1 MPLEKY
7 SKSKYNKRAGTGT
20 RKRKRPIKKN
30 IPYKVPK
37 TGPGPKSPP
46 SPPMDGT
53 IIPLSR
59 MDESLRPLS
68 RMDESLRPHGKM
80 YRPLLNISPP
90 RPDMTTSEL
99 LGTFRTN
106 DQPSN
111 LMYRGPP
118 KASQTR
124 KAMTKSLK
132 KQVNTLENK
141 IYLLEKEALVNGYNV
156 LNPNWNDKK
165 ESSEWPVLLDW
176 EKLDIAKDYHAT
188 LKTHLLNRARI
199 EEKAKFDRDTK
210 RIHSKI
216 LNSSLNKTAMAGLP
230 LIVAALMASR
240 NYTHEGTYQTPLL
253 APAHPD
259 PRIKIA
265 SNHPFRQIETDSN
278 NPLYY
283 SQRIGDQDGINLEIP
298 GAIEDW
304 NLRVAKEAKAQ
315 QPMTAKTIEPYIK
328 KYYED
333 VNKNLLGP
341 GAPIQLTRGQLL
353 NQQKHIDKARTR
365 TQKKGKK
372 GKKGH
377 R

>member
-1 MPLEKY
+1 MPLKKY
-7 SKSKYNKRAGTGT
+7 SKSKYNKRAGT

-37 TGPGPKSPP
+37 TGPGPNSP

-53 IIPLSR
+53 IISSINNSRPPLW
-59 MDESLRPLS
+59 
-68 RMDESLRPHGKM
+68 
-80 YRPLLNISPP
+80 NISEP

-99 LGTFRTN
+99 LGTFRAN
-106 DQPSN
+106 NQPSKLEN
-111 LMYRGPP
+111 QIMYRGQPTVN
-118 KASQTR
+118 QTR
-124 KAMTKSLK
+124 KDMRKYFN

-141 IYLLEKEALVNGYNV
+141 IYLLEEKALDNGYNV

-165 ESSEWPVLLDW
+165 KSSEWSSLFDW
-176 EKLDIAKDYHAT
+176 EKLDIANAYHDT
-188 LKTHLLNRARI
+188 LKRDLFNRAKI

-216 LNSSLNKTAMAGLP
+216 LNSSLNKAAMAGLP

-372 GKKGH
+372 GKKEKKGKKGN